1 MIDIFEEKRL
11 ADMWSFDTSE
21 KNVDLDALVELC
33 VNGLKTCEGQ
43 CLSRDTV
50 GADRCKCI
58 RERFDCLESYELYQ
72 VGRKMVQQYV
82 AATGLSILIGEIANE
97 D

>member
-1 MIDIFEEKRL
+1 MIDIFEEKKL
-11 ADMWSFDTSE
+11 ADMWSFETSA
-21 KNVDLDALVELC
+21 KNYDVEALAKVC

-58 RERFDCLESYELYQ
+58 RERFDSPESYELYQ
-72 VGRKMVQQYV
+72 EGREFVQQYI
-82 AATGLSILIGEIANE
+82 AAIGLSILMGDNRR
-97 D
+97 

>member
-1 MIDIFEEKRL
+1 MIDIFEEKKL
-11 ADMWSFDTSE
+11 ADMWSFETSA
-21 KNVDLDALVELC
+21 KNYDLDALAKLC

-72 VGRKMVQQYV
+72 EGREMAQQYI
-82 AATGLSILIGEIANE
+82 AAIGLSILMGDNRR
-97 D
+97 